1 MKQASLILSIIA
13 IAAVAVFGTLSL
25 TGKGGKNVSAV
36 SPSDSTAT
44 PAVKGDIVYIQLDR
58 ILQEYDMA
66 NDLRSVVE
74 TKVQN
79 IQAEVDRRGK
89 KLENDVNDFQNKINK
104 GLMTRSVAEVQGQ
117 KLQQQEAEFNNF
129 ANQKNNE
136 IMEEQTV
143 MMNQLADA
151 IKTYLDKY
159 NAEKQYAQEL
169 NSAPEEQKQQVIE
182 NSDTVLLLPLQRWN
196 LPVQRLS
203 VRRTGERPYCQG
215 VQFQETV
222 SVIPFSGEDTVCHP

>member
-129 ANQKNNE
+129 ANQTNNE

-159 NAEKQYAQEL
+159 NAEKQYAMILTNQGGAPVITGAAYLDITDEVLAGL
-169 NSAPEEQKQQVIE
+169 NEEYVK
-182 NSDTVLLLPLQRWN
+182 NKSKK
-196 LPVQRLS
+196 
-203 VRRTGERPYCQG
+203 
-215 VQFQETV
+215 
-222 SVIPFSGEDTVCHP
+222 

>member
-1 MKQASLILSIIA
+1 MKNVSLILSIIA
-13 IAAVAVFGTLSL
+13 IIVAAAFGILFLNSDKSSVAD
-25 TGKGGKNVSAV
+25 A
-36 SPSDSTAT
+36 
-44 PAVKGDIVYIQLDR
+44 PAEETQAAPASKGDIVYIQLDK

-89 KLENDVNDFQNKINK
+89 KLESEVASFQEKINK
-104 GLMTRSVAEVQGQ
+104 GLMTRSVAEVQSE
-117 KLQQQEAEFNNF
+117 KLRQQEVDFNNY

-151 IKTYLDKY
+151 IKTFLDKY
-159 NAEKQYAQEL
+159 NEEKKYAMILTNQGGAPVITGDASLDITDDVLARL
-169 NSAPEEQKQQVIE
+169 NEEYVK
-182 NSDTVLLLPLQRWN
+182 NKN
-196 LPVQRLS
+196 KK
-203 VRRTGERPYCQG
+203 
-215 VQFQETV
+215 
-222 SVIPFSGEDTVCHP
+222 

>member
-1 MKQASLILSIIA
+1 MHFRVNKNWIKHKNNNRMKQASLILSILA
-13 IAAVAVFGTLSL
+13 IVAVAVFGTLSF
-25 TGKGGKNVSAV
+25 TGKGDRQTGSA
-36 SPSDSTAT
+36 SENDSTAAS
-44 PAVKGDIVYIQLDR
+44 AVKGDIVYIQLDR

-66 NDLRSVVE
+66 NDLRAVVE

-89 KLENDVNDFQNKINK
+89 KLEKEVNEFQEKLNK
-104 GLMTRSVAEVQGQ
+104 GLMTRSVAEVQSQ

-136 IMEEQTV
+136 ILEEQTV

-159 NAEKQYAQEL
+159 NEEKQYAMILTNQGGAPVITGSASLDITEEVLAGL
-169 NSAPEEQKQQVIE
+169 NEEY
-182 NSDTVLLLPLQRWN
+182 
-196 LPVQRLS
+196 
-203 VRRTGERPYCQG
+203 VRNKSRKNN
-215 VQFQETV
+215 
-222 SVIPFSGEDTVCHP
+222 